1 MAAQPP
7 HQTTVNVTTTEA
19 PAETIIAG
27 FSAYGLAGLTAADY
41 LVTQLGLEETGY
53 VTINA
58 LPTITPFADGS
69 PRHHTRLYS
78 RSDLDVT
85 VLVNELLV
93 PRWAADPFASAVV
106 EWLHEHGVNEISLLF
121 GIPVVHQP
129 GEHDVFFVAT
139 DDYRTHRLAETDFA
153 PMGRGFLE
161 GINASLIDHGMDTSL
176 RVGLLSTP
184 VHEEVPDVEAA
195 IRLVEA
201 VDTLYEL
208 NVDTSEL
215 EAFAV
220 EIEEYYQELSERV
233 KADETT
239 QSPADGMFM

>member
-1 MAAQPP
+1 
-7 HQTTVNVTTTEA
+7 
-19 PAETIIAG
+19 
-27 FSAYGLAGLTAADY
+27 
-41 LVTQLGLEETGY
+41 
-53 VTINA
+53 
-58 LPTITPFADGS
+58 
-69 PRHHTRLYS
+69 
-78 RSDLDVT
+78 
-85 VLVNELLV
+85 
-93 PRWAADPFASAVV
+93 
-106 EWLHEHGVNEISLLF
+106 
-121 GIPVVHQP
+121 
-129 GEHDVFFVAT
+129 
-139 DDYRTHRLAETDFA
+139 
-153 PMGRGFLE
+153 MGRGFLE